1 MNEWTNFTLS
11 KESDLTGLTLS
22 KIGRDT
28 SESLLRRLCVFC
40 GSSIGKRDAF
50 QQAARELGRL
60 LAAHGIELIYGGGNC
75 GLMGALADEVL
86 KNGGRV
92 TGVIPKGLMG
102 KELAHLQL
110 TKLHVVAD
118 MHERKALMSS
128 LADGFIALPG
138 GFGTLE
144 ELFEVITWGQ
154 LGLQQKPIGLVNVE
168 GFFDPVLELIDH
180 AIGEGFV
187 RPEQRQLLVSSASP
201 KELLQIISAG
211 IPHCARAPRS

>member
-1 MNEWTNFTLS
+1 MTKNGQ
-11 KESDLTGLTLS
+11 DP
-22 KIGRDT
+22 
-28 SESLLRRLCVFC
+28 SEGAWWRLCVFC

-50 QQAARELGRL
+50 QQAARELGSL
-60 LAAHGIELIYGGGNC
+60 LATDRIELIYGGGNC
-75 GLMGALADEVL
+75 GLMGVLADEVIRE
-86 KNGGRV
+86 GGRV
-92 TGVIPKGLMG
+92 TGVIPKGLVE

-110 TKLHVVAD
+110 TTLHIVAD

-154 LGLQQKPIGLVNVE
+154 LGLQQKPIGVLNVE
-168 GFFDPVLELIDH
+168 GFFNPVLELIDH

-201 KELLQIISAG
+201 KELLRMIGAG
-211 IPHCARAPRS
+211 VSDCARARQS

>member
-1 MNEWTNFTLS
+1 MNNNGQEVS
-11 KESDLTGLTLS
+11 GDP
-22 KIGRDT
+22 
-28 SESLLRRLCVFC
+28 LRRLCVFC

-50 QQAARELGRL
+50 QEAARELGSL
-60 LAAHGIELIYGGGNC
+60 LAAGSIELIYGGGNC
-75 GLMGALADEVL
+75 GLMGVLADEVL

-92 TGVIPKGLMG
+92 TGVIPEGLMG

-110 TKLHVVAD
+110 TELHVVTD

-138 GFGTLE
+138 GFGTFE

-180 AIGEGFV
+180 AIREGFV
-187 RPEQRQLLVSSASP
+187 RPEQRHLLVSSPSP
-201 KELLQIISAG
+201 KEVLQMIRVDTSEF
-211 IPHCARAPRS
+211 ARPS